1 MQQEYDEQAKSVF
14 TASEDLNRNWK
25 SIMLPTTD
33 DESTD
38 DIPDVSFS
46 SDSEV
51 STGTSDSSFLTDSSQ
66 LSSSEEDG
74 NQTASYHSK
83 HAVKKKHSIKRK
95 VIKFKKL

>member
-14 TASEDLNRNWK
+14 TSSEALNDMWK

-33 DESTD
+33 DESAD
-38 DIPDVSFS
+38 DISDVSFS